1 MSAFGG
7 EADNARFYWVSALW
21 VNLLAQLFEVIPQ
34 AETKVTPVLL
44 IIAWGNVR
52 CWHKADIPM
61 RSIDVRFWG

>member
-7 EADNARFYWVSALW
+7 EVDNARFYWVSALW

-52 CWHKADIPM
+52 
-61 RSIDVRFWG
+61 F

>member
-52 CWHKADIPM
+52 
-61 RSIDVRFWG
+61 F